1 MKTVKILL
9 ILGARPQI
17 IKSAPLIQL
26 AEKDRDVSMQIVHT
40 GQHYDYEMS
49 KQFFDELRLPDPIV
63 NLNVGSGTHAWQT
76 GKMMIQLEKLLLNEK
91 PHIVV
96 VPGDTNSALAGALAA
111 VKLHIPIAHME
122 SGPRSYNMK
131 IPEEVNRRLTDHIS
145 TLLFAPTENCCKNLL
160 KEGINRKSI
169 CLVGDTMYDSFL
181 LHFSHASKDKV
192 LDELNLKTEDYAVL
206 TLHRPENV
214 DFPEKLRKIMETM
227 LKIKDLVIVF
237 PVHPRTLKAMKKAGF
252 KKETL
257 EKENIKLVKPM
268 NYHGILKSMKDAK
281 IVFTDSGGMQKE
293 AFWLGTPCVTLRNE
307 TEWPETI
314 DLEANVIVGVN
325 PKRILSEVQR
335 ILENKDIKK
344 MLKQKPN
351 PFGDGKASEKILNIL
366 KEFCLRS

>member
-257 EKENIKLVKPM
+257 KKK
-268 NYHGILKSMKDAK
+268 
-281 IVFTDSGGMQKE
+281 
-293 AFWLGTPCVTLRNE
+293 TLS
-307 TEWPETI
+307 
-314 DLEANVIVGVN
+314 L
-325 PKRILSEVQR
+325 
-335 ILENKDIKK
+335 
-344 MLKQKPN
+344 
-351 PFGDGKASEKILNIL
+351 
-366 KEFCLRS
+366 